1 MPHNITE
8 AKNTSVELSRY
19 LLSKTKVSTP
29 PHPYIGSQGP
39 YKEPLLTNTQS
50 LNKCN
55 ITSHK

>member
-8 AKNTSVELSRY
+8 AKNTSVGLSRY

-39 YKEPLLTNTQS
+39 YKEPLLTN
-50 LNKCN
+50 
-55 ITSHK
+55 